1 MSDIEFFFDVG
12 SPYSYLAFHALPAIA
27 ERNGVAIQ
35 YRPFLLGAVFKATGN
50 SPPAMVP
57 ARGQW
62 MFADLLRWSAKY
74 ELPFALPDTF
84 PINTL
89 LPMRALSA
97 VGQAEVR
104 DAARVLFHAYWGEG
118 KDISNPSL
126 LNELLGRQVVAEAST
141 DAVKLRLR
149 EVTDDAIKRGAFG
162 APTFFVRDQ
171 LVFGNDRLNFVEELL
186 QHP

>member
-1 MSDIEFFFDVG
+1 MSCIEFFFDVG

-27 ERNGVAIQ
+27 KRNDVAIHHK
-35 YRPFLLGAVFKATGN
+35 PFLLGAVFKATGN

-62 MFADLLRWSAKY
+62 MFADLQRWASRY
-74 ELPFALPDTF
+74 GLPFVLPDTF

-89 LPMRALSA
+89 LPMRVLSA
-97 VGQAEVR
+97 VEPSEVQ
-104 DAARVLFHAYWGEG
+104 DAARALFHAYWGEG
-118 KDISNPSL
+118 KDISNPQL
-126 LNELLGRQVVAEAST
+126 INELLGPRVVSEAST

-149 EVTDDAIKRGAFG
+149 EVTANAVKRGAFG

-171 LVFGNDRLNFVEELL
+171 LVFGNDRLEFLEELL
-186 QHP
+186 QGS